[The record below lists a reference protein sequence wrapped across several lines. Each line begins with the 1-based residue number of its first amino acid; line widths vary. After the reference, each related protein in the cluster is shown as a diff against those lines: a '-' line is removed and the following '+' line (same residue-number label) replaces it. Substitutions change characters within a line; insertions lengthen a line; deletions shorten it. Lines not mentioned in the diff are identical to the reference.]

1 MIDRN
6 MIEVPQVMNY
16 ASQLVESLQGDL
28 QQKECLKVFFLVLQ
42 VCHHLTAGQVK
53 SVKDPLKLLQQSIQQ
68 ITAYQSSDGTCIVIR
83 YI

>member
-6 MIEVPQVMNY
+6 MIEVRQVMNY
-16 ASQLVESLQGDL
+16 ASQLVESLQGDP

-42 VCHHLTAGQVK
+42 VCHHLNAGQVK

-68 ITAYQSSDGTCIVIR
+68 ITAYQASDGM
-83 YI
+83 